1 MSECKKILANNESIL
16 DEIRADGLGVEFHT
30 IFEQGRR
37 VEASEFFRWQFVES
51 QGNSVIDFLEK
62 KFQKFEIIEHYGNNW
77 KIKVSRDNFSIGFL
91 FGMMEDI

>member
-1 MSECKKILANNESIL
+1 MIGMSECKKILANNESIL

-62 KFQKFEIIEHYGNNW
+62 KF
-77 KIKVSRDNFSIGFL
+77 
-91 FGMMEDI
+91 